1 MGTPQWFNRDRFV
14 LSAGHGSMLQYS
26 MLHLCGYDSVSV
38 RLSSGCRARV
48 VRCYLASQQPAAWL
62 GARLGRLLGRAGG

>member
-1 MGTPQWFNRDRFV
+1 
-14 LSAGHGSMLQYS
+14 MLQYS